1 MTESVRQVP
10 RVGAVIQVRMGST
23 RLPGKALLQAAGK
36 PLLQHL
42 IERLRRAAVIDRV
55 IVATTTNV
63 EDDALERLAAS
74 VGVDCHRGSVDDV
87 LGRVAGALQKFDV
100 DVHVEIHG
108 DGPLADW
115 RVVDRAVRTYLDG
128 GWDLVTN
135 AARVTYPPGL
145 ELWVYSSAL
154 CARLAREVTD
164 EKYRDSPS
172 LYVTERP
179 GEFAI
184 RNLEAPPELYAPE
197 THIEVDEPA
206 DFKVIKTIIDR
217 LYPANPAFLTED
229 VLALLQVESELAE
242 SNRGVV
248 RRWKTVE

>member
-1 MTESVRQVP
+1 MTEAAHRALQ
-10 RVGAVIQVRMGST
+10 VGAVIQVRMGST
-23 RLPGKALLQAAGK
+23 RLPGKALLLAAGK
-36 PLLQHL
+36 PLLEHL
-42 IERLRRAAVIDRV
+42 IERVRRAALVDRV

-63 EDDALERLAAS
+63 EDDEVELLAAR
-74 VGVDCHRGSVDDV
+74 VGADCYRGSVDDV
-87 LGRVAGALQKFDV
+87 LGRVAGALQKCDV

-115 RVVDRAVRTYLDG
+115 RIVDRAVRAYLDG

-154 CARLAREVTD
+154 CTRLAREVTGAR
-164 EKYRDSPS
+164 YRDSPS

-179 GEFAI
+179 VEFAI
-184 RNLEAPPELYAPE
+184 RNLEAPLELYAPA
-197 THIEVDEPA
+197 TYLEVDEPA
-206 DFKVIKTIIDR
+206 DFEVMKTIIER

-229 VLALLQVESELAE
+229 VLALLQTESRLAE

-248 RRWKTVE
+248 RRWKTIE